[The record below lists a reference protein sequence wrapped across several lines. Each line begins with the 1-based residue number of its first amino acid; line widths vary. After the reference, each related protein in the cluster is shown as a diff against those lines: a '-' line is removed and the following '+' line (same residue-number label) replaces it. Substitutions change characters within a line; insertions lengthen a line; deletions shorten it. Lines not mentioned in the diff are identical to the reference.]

1 MDVRVGVLGR
11 VVVGAAAG
19 ARVAAD
25 ARVAVGVVADVELVV
40 VEVVAP
46 EADDDV
52 SSLGRKKVKA
62 TARTAIAA
70 TRPRARRLFRFLAS
84 GAVGGGGVFG
94 PS

>member
-1 MDVRVGVLGR
+1 MLGR

-19 ARVAAD
+19 TRA
-25 ARVAVGVVADVELVV
+25 VAVVVVADVAL
-40 VEVVAP
+40 VEVEVSSR

-84 GAVGGGGVFG
+84 GSVGEGGVFG

>member
-1 MDVRVGVLGR
+1 MDVRDEVLGR

-19 ARVAAD
+19 ARV
-25 ARVAVGVVADVELVV
+25 VAVGVVTDVALVV
-40 VEVVAP
+40 VEVVAR

-62 TARTAIAA
+62 TARTAITA

-84 GAVGGGGVFG
+84 GSVGGGGVFW